1 MSLRRLN
8 QNGLGYSDEVALK
21 GLELIRKYSKKGIIP
36 REEIDEELLLFF
48 DQEKLAFPVTSFRDS
63 LSWNMRFLSLT
74 DLEIPYIIRFIF
86 LNDFDWRK
94 AVKEYFKKIGEE
106 KPEDFVKIVEK
117 IVKRRNKFLISGND
131 ITDICMEFGRDSGVV
146 IAELKGAGIISPYWG
161 CGKLAAKLEKIYGG
175 PLYEINRFLIKLI
188 EKFSNGKHR

>member
-8 QNGLGYSDEVALK
+8 PDGLGYSDEVALK

-36 REEIDEELLLFF
+36 KEEIDEELLLFF
-48 DQEKLAFPVTSFRDS
+48 DQEKLAFPVSSFKDS
-63 LSWNMRFLSLT
+63 LSWNMRFLILT
-74 DLEIPYIIRFIF
+74 DLEIPYIIRYIF

-94 AVKEYFKKIGEE
+94 AVKEYFKKIGEK
-106 KPEDFVKIVEK
+106 KPEDFVEIVKK

-161 CGKLAAKLEKIYGG
+161 CGKLTAKLEKIYGG
-175 PLYEINRFLIKLI
+175 PLYEINRFLIKLV
-188 EKFSNGKHR
+188 ELT